1 MPPHLAAIVLPC
13 LLGSR
18 RDVVAWRQSVI
29 HDQAK
34 HPLHLPVLARCP
46 FRSIPSH
53 VVRGEDS
60 CASKCRPHT
69 GLTLWAVTVSW
80 MYVAAQG
87 SLHDGYPVISGR
99 LVSGT
104 VTAKRWAGIEPA

>member
-60 CASKCRPHT
+60 SNNSGGDRTRMSQVYPPKRYDGLYGIPVFGRYQDSLTSRCVCQFRHGVVA
-69 GLTLWAVTVSW
+69 GLT
-80 MYVAAQG
+80 
-87 SLHDGYPVISGR
+87 
-99 LVSGT
+99 
-104 VTAKRWAGIEPA
+104 PA